1 MRGWSAK
8 LPSVLAGYGEEYA
21 RDTDSG
27 YPRQYERLCMARG
40 TAEPRVALT
49 ASIHGQARENDEVIT
64 DVC

>member
-27 YPRQYERLCMARG
+27 YPRQYEWLCMARG